1 MAKYKIE
8 RKFFEDKTKGW
19 EIWKDISPEE
29 RLAALQKMRK
39 LAFELQKNGK
49 QDTRK
54 T

>member
-1 MAKYKIE
+1 MEKYKIE
-8 RKFFEDKTKGW
+8 RKSFEEKTKGW

-39 LAFELQKNGK
+39 LAFEIAKNGK
-49 QDTRK
+49 QSTRK